1 MGMKTVWCQALI
13 VLCAYVAYKS
23 TDDFSLFARDAFGYD
38 EVEAA
43 TIGTVSFWM
52 RPIAAIGAGF
62 LADRFSGAVMLICSF
77 AIVLLGSTVIA
88 AGLIIPGL
96 YWLLLTTIAGT
107 STGIYALRGL
117 YFAIFGEANVPPM
130 FTGSAVGVVSFVGFT
145 PDIFMGPLMGWLIDS
160 SPGASGHQH
169 VFAVVALFAGTGLIA
184 TVLFNKQCRDTRKVG

>member
-1 MGMKTVWCQALI
+1 
-13 VLCAYVAYKS
+13 
-23 TDDFSLFARDAFGYD
+23 
-38 EVEAA
+38 VEAA

-77 AIVLLGSTVIA
+77 AIVLLGSTAIA
-88 AGLIIPGL
+88 TGLIVPGL
-96 YWLLLTTIAGT
+96 HWLLLTTIAGT

-117 YFAIFGEANVPPM
+117 YFAIFGDANVPPM

-169 VFAVVALFAGTGLIA
+169 VFAVVALFAVTGLIA
-184 TVLFNKQCRDTRKVG
+184 TVMFTKRRHDTRKVG